1 VVVVRFFRNSV
12 IGVVACLTLGIF
24 LFNGVSFAQIEEE
37 TAKTYEEIAGE
48 YEFTYEGQT
57 EVLIFFVKDGVLMGK
72 SYDDDEEVPLEPV
85 EGEELK
91 FEATTNQGQF
101 YELTFSRDEKGKITK
116 CLLMTGGIEI
126 EGTKVEK

>member
-1 VVVVRFFRNSV
+1 VARLLKNSV
-12 IGVVACLTLGIF
+12 ISVVACLILGIF
-24 LFNGVSFAQIEEE
+24 ICNDVSFAQKEAD
-37 TAKTYEEIAGE
+37 TAKIYEEIAGD

-72 SYDDDEEVPLEPV
+72 SYNDDEEVPLEPV

-91 FEATTNQGQF
+91 FEATNNQGQL
-101 YELTFSRDEKGKITK
+101 YNLAFSRDEKGKITK
-116 CLLMTGGIEI
+116 CLLMTMGIEI